1 MIAVMVRRNIMQYR
15 DHEFQYDS
23 ENENLG
29 SDTAREQT
37 NRKQYRQKRSSQT
50 ARRKAPKS
58 STQPGCGIGARR
70 NRRWSW

>member
-1 MIAVMVRRNIMQYR
+1 MQYR
-15 DHEFQYDS
+15 DQEFQYDS
-23 ENENLG
+23 DNEELG
-29 SDTAREQT
+29 TESAREQT
-37 NRKQYRQKRSSQT
+37 SGKQYRQKRSSHT